1 MASSGAMATIDY
13 DDRHEQI
20 SEAARERLRER
31 YARGRGYIDPVRVML
46 DVRAAAQ
53 KDGAHDTAEG
63 GTETAQD
70 ILAAL
75 TLIRD
80 ARFDLDL
87 LEYDLIQAA
96 RAHRASWTE
105 IADHLALKTRQSAET
120 RSVRL
125 EAAVQSRKDRDVDRQ
140 RAERARQRNAD
151 AWCGEHAQRIR
162 TVAHRLADVA
172 GSWPQMQPDAA
183 RRLRELAETQDPIA
197 LVERM
202 NEVRFTLAPYGLE
215 PPAPVGSRATEAA
228 EARDAAL
235 ALLDEHRAVRTGAP
249 GIPAQPVSEPL
260 TPAQK

>member
-1 MASSGAMATIDY
+1 MATIDY

-20 SEAARERLRER
+20 SDAARERLRQR
-31 YARGRGYIDPVRVML
+31 YARGRAYLDPVRVML

-53 KDGAHDTAEG
+53 QDGAHDTAEG
-63 GTETAQD
+63 GREIAQD

-87 LEYDLIQAA
+87 LEYDLIRAA
-96 RAHRASWTE
+96 RSHRTSWTK
-105 IADHLALKTRQSAET
+105 IADHLALKSRQSAET

-125 EAAVQSRKDRDVDRQ
+125 EAAVRGRKDRDVDRQ

-151 AWCGEHAQRIR
+151 AWCGEHAQRIQAI
-162 TVAHRLADVA
+162 AHRLADVA
-172 GSWPQMQPDAA
+172 GSWPQMQADTA

-197 LVERM
+197 LVERL
-202 NEVRFTLAPYGLE
+202 NEMRFTLAPYGLE

-235 ALLDEHRAVRTGAP
+235 VLLDEHRAIRTGAP

-260 TPAQK
+260 TLAQK